1 MLYHL
6 AMLYFKAPGRFLVR
20 GSPAVEWGRFVS
32 YIEVADDQQ
41 ASRQVNLFQNG
52 NVLHYD
58 RSHPRDEFGRL
69 RGLKFSR
76 KAKWR
81 VFYPGAEILTAAEFE
96 AVWGEALQR
105 AETG

>member
-1 MLYHL
+1 
-6 AMLYFKAPGRFLVR
+6 MLYFKAPDRFLPK
-20 GSPAVEWGRFVS
+20 GSPAAEWGRFVS
-32 YIEVADDQQ
+32 YIEVADDQD
-41 ASRQVNLFQNG
+41 ASRQVNVFQNG

-58 RSHPRDEFGRL
+58 RSHDKDAFARL
-69 RGLKFSR
+69 TGIKFS
-76 KAKWR
+76 KKPKWR